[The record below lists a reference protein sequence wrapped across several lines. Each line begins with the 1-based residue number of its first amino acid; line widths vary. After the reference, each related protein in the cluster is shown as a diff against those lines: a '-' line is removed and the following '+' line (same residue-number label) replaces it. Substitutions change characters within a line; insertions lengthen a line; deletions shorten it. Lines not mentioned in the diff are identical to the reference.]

1 MNTSISSHSLVHLD
15 RSNSSGILNTIP
27 ESVGPRFE
35 SAIGGVI
42 KATRSAGSMSFH
54 TSVDFASIML
64 SPSPGMEAAFAS
76 DRTHQF
82 NAPAGAV
89 VINPA
94 DIDRTLR
101 WSGMKKNVAVAF
113 GRDAYAAL
121 AATELDGN
129 SWDLRPPKFGH
140 VDLRALRIGT
150 AMAKELSAIAVNPVY
165 LDALMT
171 VLAVHIIR
179 TYSAHKTTRPMMQ
192 ARLPGHQVKRIREY
206 IHQNMAE
213 NISILSMARIVQSS
227 PSHFIRAFTLT
238 FGMPPHQYL
247 TKVRL
252 EEAET
257 LLTQTNLPIF
267 EIAHRSGFSSQSH
280 LTNTMKRLKN
290 LTPGQIRAAGNAGFS
305 E

>member
-1 MNTSISSHSLVHLD
+1 MNTPITHSLVHLD

-35 SAIGGVI
+35 TAIGGVI
-42 KATRSAGSMSFH
+42 KATRSAGSMSFQ

-76 DRTHQF
+76 DRTYQF
-82 NAPAGAV
+82 NASVGAV

-101 WSGMKKNVAVAF
+101 WSGTKKNVAVAF
-113 GRDAYAAL
+113 GRNVYAVL

-129 SWDLRPPKFGH
+129 KWDLRPAKFGH
-140 VDLRALRIGT
+140 VDFRALRIGT
-150 AMAKELSAIAVNPVY
+150 AMAKELSSAVINPIY
-165 LDALMT
+165 LDALIT
-171 VLAVHIIR
+171 VLGVHIVR
-179 TYSAHKTTRPMMQ
+179 TYSAHKVTKPMKQTRL
-192 ARLPGHQVKRIREY
+192 AGYHEKRIREY
-206 IHQNMAE
+206 IHQNLAE
-213 NISILSMARIVQSS
+213 NLTIVSMASVVQTS

-247 TKVRL
+247 TKIRL
-252 EEAET
+252 EEAEA
-257 LLTQTNLPIF
+257 LLTQTSLPIF

-290 LTPGQIRAAGNAGFS
+290 LTPGQVRAVSNSHFT

>member
-1 MNTSISSHSLVHLD
+1 MNTPINHSLVQLD
-15 RSNSSGILNTIP
+15 LSNPSGILNAIP

-35 SAIGGVI
+35 TAVGGVI
-42 KATRSAGSMSFH
+42 KASRSAGSMSFH

-101 WSGMKKNVAVAF
+101 WLGMKKNVAVAF
-113 GRDAYAAL
+113 GRNAYAAL

-129 SWDLRPPKFGH
+129 KWDLRPPQFGH

-150 AMAKELSAIAVNPVY
+150 AMARELSSAVINPVY

-179 TYSAHKTTRPMMQ
+179 TYSAHKMTKPVMQTRL
-192 ARLPGHQVKRIREY
+192 AGHHGKRIREY
-206 IHQNMAE
+206 IHQNLAE
-213 NISILSMARIVQSS
+213 NLTILSMARIVQSS

-252 EEAET
+252 EEAEA

-290 LTPGQIRAAGNAGFS
+290 LTPGQIRATGNAGDAK
-305 E
+305 

>member
-1 MNTSISSHSLVHLD
+1 MNTPINHSLVQLD
-15 RSNSSGILNTIP
+15 LSNPSGILNAIP

-35 SAIGGVI
+35 TAVGGVI
-42 KATRSAGSMSFH
+42 KASRSAGSMSFH

-113 GRDAYAAL
+113 GRNAYAAL

-129 SWDLRPPKFGH
+129 KWDLRPPQFGH

-150 AMAKELSAIAVNPVY
+150 AMARELSSAVINPVY

-179 TYSAHKTTRPMMQ
+179 TYSAHKMTKSVMQTRL
-192 ARLPGHQVKRIREY
+192 AGHHGKRIREY
-206 IHQNMAE
+206 IHQNLAE
-213 NISILSMARIVQSS
+213 NLTILSMARIVQSS

-247 TKVRL
+247 TKIRL
-252 EEAET
+252 EEAEA

-290 LTPGQIRAAGNAGFS
+290 LTPGQIRATGNAGDA

>member
-1 MNTSISSHSLVHLD
+1 M
-15 RSNSSGILNTIP
+15 
-27 ESVGPRFE
+27 
-35 SAIGGVI
+35 
-42 KATRSAGSMSFH
+42 KATRPAGSMSFH
-54 TSVDFASIML
+54 TSVDVASIML
-64 SPSPGMEAAFAS
+64 SPSTGMEAAFAS
-76 DRTHQF
+76 DRMHQF
-82 NAPAGAV
+82 NAPVGALV
-89 VINPA
+89 VNPA

-101 WSGMKKNVAVAF
+101 WSGTKRNIAVAF
-113 GRDAYAAL
+113 GRNIYAAL

-129 SWDLRPPKFGH
+129 TWNLRPAKFGH

-150 AMAKELSAIAVNPVY
+150 AMAKELSSAAINPIY
-165 LDALMT
+165 LDALIT
-171 VLAVHIIR
+171 VLGVHIIR
-179 TYSAHKTTRPMMQ
+179 NYSAHTLTKRIQTRL
-192 ARLPGHQVKRIREY
+192 AGHNEKRIREY
-206 IHQNMAE
+206 IHQNLAE
-213 NISILSMARIVQSS
+213 NLTILSMASIAQSS

-257 LLTQTNLPIF
+257 LLTQTSLPIF

-290 LTPGQIRAAGNAGFS
+290 LTPGQVRSACNSGFS

>member
-1 MNTSISSHSLVHLD
+1 MNTPTISHSLVHLD
-15 RSNSSGILNTIP
+15 LSNSSGILNTIP
-27 ESVGPRFE
+27 ESIGPRFE
-35 SAIGGVI
+35 TAIGGVI
-42 KATRSAGSMSFH
+42 KAARPAGSMNFH

-76 DRTHQF
+76 DKIHQF
-82 NAPAGAV
+82 NAPAGAL

-101 WSGMKKNVAVAF
+101 WSGVKKNVAVAF

-129 SWDLRPPKFGH
+129 KWDLRPPRFGH

-150 AMAKELSAIAVNPVY
+150 AMAKELSSALVNPVY

-179 TYSAHKTTRPMMQ
+179 TYSAHKSAKPMMQ
-192 ARLPGHQVKRIREY
+192 TRLAGHHVKRIREY
-206 IHQNMAE
+206 IHQNLAE
-213 NISILSMARIVQSS
+213 NLTILSMARIVQSS

-252 EEAET
+252 EEAEA
-257 LLTQTNLPIF
+257 LLTQTSLSIF

-280 LTNTMKRLKN
+280 LTNTMKKLKN
-290 LTPGQIRAAGNAGFS
+290 LTPGQVRAACNASFT